1 MGGAARSA
9 SPGVPGQQMRSRNPF
24 AAFGRHRNLTRELVR
39 NEILGRYRGASFGM
53 LWSLFSPFL
62 MLVVY
67 TIAFGSILKGRW
79 PQVGDTH
86 AEFGLVI
93 FVGIFVHGF
102 FGECFSR
109 APKLMLENA
118 NYVKRVVFPLDI
130 LPWTMVLTAL
140 FHLAMN
146 VLVFC
151 LLSFFVY
158 QQLSPLVVLLPLV
171 LAPLALLTVA
181 VSWVV
186 ASLGVYLRDIAQV
199 VPVASTALFFLS
211 SAIIPV
217 EAVPE
222 RYQVVFRL
230 NPLTFFIDQAREVAL
245 WGRQPDWATLGA
257 YALGGLVAVF
267 LAHAWFRRT
276 SRGFADV
283 L

>member
-1 MGGAARSA
+1 MAGGTPPVA
-9 SPGVPGQQMRSRNPF
+9 SSVPGQRMRSRNPF
-24 AAFGRHRNLTRELVR
+24 SAFGRHRNLTRELVR
-39 NEILGRYRGASFGM
+39 NEILGRYRGATFGM
-53 LWSLFSPFL
+53 LWSLLSPFM

-79 PQVGDTH
+79 PQTGDTH

-102 FGECFSR
+102 FGECFTR
-109 APKLMLENA
+109 APRLMLDNA

-130 LPWTMVLTAL
+130 LPWTMVLAAI

-158 QQLSPLVVLLPLV
+158 RQLSPLVVLLPVV
-171 LAPLALLTVA
+171 LAPLVLITVA
-181 VSWVV
+181 VSWLV

-199 VPVASTALFFLS
+199 APVASTAMFFLS
-211 SAIIPV
+211 SAIVPV
-217 EAVPE
+217 DAVPE
-222 RYQVVFRL
+222 KYQLVFKL

-245 WGRQPDWATLGA
+245 WGRQPDWAALAWFG
-257 YALGGLVAVF
+257 LGGLVAVF
-267 LAHAWFRRT
+267 AAHAWFRRT
-276 SRGFADV
+276 SKGFADV

>member
-1 MGGAARSA
+1 MDGGTPAVASSA
-9 SPGVPGQQMRSRNPF
+9 PGRLMRSRNPF

-53 LWSLFSPFL
+53 LWSLLSPFM

-102 FGECFSR
+102 FGECFTR
-109 APKLMLENA
+109 APRLMLEHA

-130 LPWTMVLTAL
+130 LPWTMVLAGL
-140 FHLAMN
+140 FHLGMN

-158 QQLSPLVVLLPLV
+158 QQLSPLVLLLPLV
-171 LAPLALLTVA
+171 LAPLVLLTVA
-181 VSWVV
+181 VSWVMS
-186 ASLGVYLRDIAQV
+186 SLGVYLRDIAQV
-199 VPVASTALFFLS
+199 APVASTAMFFLS

-217 EAVPE
+217 DAVPE
-222 RYQVVFRL
+222 DYQLVFHL
-230 NPLTFFIDQAREVAL
+230 NPLTFFIDQARAVAL
-245 WGRQPDWATLGA
+245 WGQQPDWAGLGW

-267 LAHAWFRRT
+267 AAHAWFRRT